1 VQLISAGPRS
11 DWSQIGV
18 LLDDIHFA
26 AEPNTIVACFLN
38 NESVFFDVT
47 VGFVGI
53 LSKSPDWCLDASGDR
68 DF

>member
-1 VQLISAGPRS
+1 MQLISAEPQS
-11 DWSQIGV
+11 DWSRIAV

-38 NESVFFDVT
+38 NESVFFDTT

-53 LSKSPDWCLDASGDR
+53 LSKSTDWRLDGSGDR

>member
-1 VQLISAGPRS
+1 M
-11 DWSQIGV
+11 

-38 NESVFFDVT
+38 NESDFFDIT

-53 LSKSPDWCLDASGDR
+53 LCKSRDCRLDGSGDR